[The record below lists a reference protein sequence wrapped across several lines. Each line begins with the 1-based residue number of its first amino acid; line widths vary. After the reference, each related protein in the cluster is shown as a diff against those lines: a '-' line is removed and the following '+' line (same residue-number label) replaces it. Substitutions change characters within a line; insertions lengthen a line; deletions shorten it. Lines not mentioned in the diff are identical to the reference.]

1 MEHVEPRRAEGMQK
15 ADVYFWSKRT
25 GLIELQGVMYDAQVN
40 QQSTEDFY
48 TTTRDELPIKAI
60 KSCVIF
66 IQGDSPEHQ
75 ARVDQLVLACQ
86 IRTRGLLWAVVADRA
101 SLPMD
106 MIPCLL
112 WTVDASEQKA
122 EFRSCGPF
130 MVTSDKGRQ
139 AAHGA

>member
-1 MEHVEPRRAEGMQK
+1 MQK

-48 TTTRDELPIKAI
+48 TTTRDAPIRTI
-60 KSCVIF
+60 KSCVVF
-66 IQGDSPEHQ
+66 IQGDSPEH
-75 ARVDQLVLACQ
+75 RLEIDRLSHHVG
-86 IRTRGLLWAVVADRA
+86 IGGRGLLWAVVADRL

-106 MIPCLL
+106 TIPCLL
-112 WTVDASEQKA
+112 RMVDAPEQKA
-122 EFRSCGPF
+122 EFASSGPF
-130 MVTSDKGRQ
+130 MVTSDKVRQ